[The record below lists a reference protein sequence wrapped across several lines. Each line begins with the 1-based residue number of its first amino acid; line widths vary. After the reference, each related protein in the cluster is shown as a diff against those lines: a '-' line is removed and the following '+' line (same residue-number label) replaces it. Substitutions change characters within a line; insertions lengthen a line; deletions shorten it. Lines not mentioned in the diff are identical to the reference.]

1 MNRVFDVFIKDVLPS
16 YSPGRN
22 KEYYRELL
30 QPVPAKFKSWF
41 LFLSVVAGLQA
52 VTLKDAGYASF
63 AIWVLLGKDV
73 FKEAAEMLIPPEKK
87 EEKDY
92 VK

>member
-1 MNRVFDVFIKDVLPS
+1 MKSLIANYYNPMPARYKRV
-16 YSPGRN
+16 
-22 KEYYRELL
+22 
-30 QPVPAKFKSWF
+30 F
-41 LFLSVVAGLQA
+41 LFLSVVAGLFA

-87 EEKDY
+87 EETKET
-92 VK
+92 

>member
-1 MNRVFDVFIKDVLPS
+1 MCSSKMCYRHTRPEEMKSIITN
-16 YSPGRN
+16 
-22 KEYYRELL
+22 YYN
-30 QPVPAKFKSWF
+30 PMSAKFKNWF

-87 EEKDY
+87 EEKDN